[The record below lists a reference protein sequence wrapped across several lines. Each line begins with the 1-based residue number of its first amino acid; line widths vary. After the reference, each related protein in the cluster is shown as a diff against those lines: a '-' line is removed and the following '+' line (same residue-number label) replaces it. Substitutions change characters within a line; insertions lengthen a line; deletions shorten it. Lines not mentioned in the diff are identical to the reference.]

1 MVEAWFIHY
10 ITLTCITIEVNAFE
24 RQLSPQAIWSRIL
37 SRTYILI
44 SMKSKKLPKV
54 TPKDKAWQE
63 KIEKKVVAEGIQLVQ
78 PQGKKRFDSVLFNA
92 FKSRSNK

>member
-1 MVEAWFIHY
+1 
-10 ITLTCITIEVNAFE
+10 
-24 RQLSPQAIWSRIL
+24 
-37 SRTYILI
+37 
-44 SMKSKKLPKV
+44 MKSKKLSKV